1 MGRRRESLGAATAGP
16 IGKRAETLPQG
27 ASPAEAYGFAGFVL
41 TGASHATTRD
51 RGFRSHFSCCYFAV
65 SRRRFRDARREVAAN
80 AATDTPNRAIREP
93 RAFAFRFDHSLVRVT
108 HRSRVPIAI
117 VLPYTLRARTS
128 VAGVSF
134 VAYLAWAFIPD
145 DALESLGVY
154 YYPDKYWALA
164 VPVWL
169 FALGLYAAW
178 AYEGVN
184 LLSVRAE
191 DDEDL
196 IAEVGGS
203 IPVRKPTDAREETDA
218 DPPGSVPSIHDVP
231 LEEVSRVL
239 YRTPGGAQRVR
250 KRRVA

>member
-1 MGRRRESLGAATAGP
+1 M
-16 IGKRAETLPQG
+16 
-27 ASPAEAYGFAGFVL
+27 
-41 TGASHATTRD
+41 
-51 RGFRSHFSCCYFAV
+51 
-65 SRRRFRDARREVAAN
+65 
-80 AATDTPNRAIREP
+80 
-93 RAFAFRFDHSLVRVT
+93 
-108 HRSRVPIAI
+108 
-117 VLPYTLRARTS
+117 
-128 VAGVSF
+128 SF

-203 IPVRKPTDAREETDA
+203 IPVRIPTDAREKMDA

-250 KRRVA
+250 KKRVA

>member
-1 MGRRRESLGAATAGP
+1 M
-16 IGKRAETLPQG
+16 
-27 ASPAEAYGFAGFVL
+27 
-41 TGASHATTRD
+41 
-51 RGFRSHFSCCYFAV
+51 
-65 SRRRFRDARREVAAN
+65 
-80 AATDTPNRAIREP
+80 
-93 RAFAFRFDHSLVRVT
+93 
-108 HRSRVPIAI
+108 
-117 VLPYTLRARTS
+117 
-128 VAGVSF
+128 
-134 VAYLAWAFIPD
+134 
-145 DALESLGVY
+145 
-154 YYPDKYWALA
+154 
-164 VPVWL
+164 WL

>member
-1 MGRRRESLGAATAGP
+1 M
-16 IGKRAETLPQG
+16 
-27 ASPAEAYGFAGFVL
+27 
-41 TGASHATTRD
+41 
-51 RGFRSHFSCCYFAV
+51 
-65 SRRRFRDARREVAAN
+65 
-80 AATDTPNRAIREP
+80 
-93 RAFAFRFDHSLVRVT
+93 
-108 HRSRVPIAI
+108 
-117 VLPYTLRARTS
+117 
-128 VAGVSF
+128 SF

-145 DALESLGVY
+145 DALESLGVH

-196 IAEVGGS
+196 IVEVGGS
-203 IPVRKPTDAREETDA
+203 IPLRAPTEARSGDA
-218 DPPGSVPSIHDVP
+218 DLPGSVPSIHDVP

-239 YRTPGGAQRVR
+239 YRTQGVARRVR
-250 KRRVA
+250 KRRVV

>member
-1 MGRRRESLGAATAGP
+1 M
-16 IGKRAETLPQG
+16 
-27 ASPAEAYGFAGFVL
+27 
-41 TGASHATTRD
+41 
-51 RGFRSHFSCCYFAV
+51 
-65 SRRRFRDARREVAAN
+65 
-80 AATDTPNRAIREP
+80 
-93 RAFAFRFDHSLVRVT
+93 
-108 HRSRVPIAI
+108 
-117 VLPYTLRARTS
+117 
-128 VAGVSF
+128 SF

-196 IAEVGGS
+196 VAEVGGS
-203 IPVRKPTDAREETDA
+203 IPTRAPTDARGGDA

-239 YRTPGGAQRVR
+239 YRTAGGARRVR
-250 KRRVA
+250 KRMVA

>member
-1 MGRRRESLGAATAGP
+1 M
-16 IGKRAETLPQG
+16 
-27 ASPAEAYGFAGFVL
+27 
-41 TGASHATTRD
+41 
-51 RGFRSHFSCCYFAV
+51 
-65 SRRRFRDARREVAAN
+65 
-80 AATDTPNRAIREP
+80 
-93 RAFAFRFDHSLVRVT
+93 
-108 HRSRVPIAI
+108 
-117 VLPYTLRARTS
+117 
-128 VAGVSF
+128 SF
-134 VAYLAWAFIPD
+134 VAYLFWAFIPD
-145 DALESLGVY
+145 ETLESLGVH

-169 FALGLYAAW
+169 FALGLYVAW

-203 IPVRKPTDAREETDA
+203 IPARAPNDEKARGGDA

-239 YRTPGGAQRVR
+239 YRTLGGARRVR